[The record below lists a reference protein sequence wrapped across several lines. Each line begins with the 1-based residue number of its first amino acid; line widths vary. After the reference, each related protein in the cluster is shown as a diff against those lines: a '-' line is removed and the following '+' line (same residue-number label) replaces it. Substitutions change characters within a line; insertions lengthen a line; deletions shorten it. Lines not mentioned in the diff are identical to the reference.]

1 LIEAKRG
8 GVILVTVLWSIA
20 LLSTLV
26 MATSLTFR
34 GFVGIVT
41 VDRDRL
47 KADGLLT
54 AGLEVAAGL
63 ASSAD
68 QIPLYDVESTVTLSS
83 GAVRFRIDDEGGR
96 IDIGKAPVEVLAALF
111 ASIGTANPDAIA
123 QRIVEWRK
131 LDDAASGPAAK
142 RGADVPN
149 VELVNVH
156 GNADSPNAGPNT
168 APVAAPAKTPVP
180 ESALTSV
187 ADLRLLP
194 EIRPEWVAAIAPL
207 TTVFGNET
215 VNPLTAPPAVLAAL
229 PGIDRARIAAF
240 LDARRQPMEPQR
252 LVGLLGGAQK
262 YLDVKPLQAVSVH
275 LTAAL
280 TDGYAAEANVVIVC
294 LNGDRRPYRVLA
306 WTPALPPL

>member
-1 LIEAKRG
+1 
-8 GVILVTVLWSIA
+8 VILVTVLWSIA

-26 MATSLTFR
+26 MATSVTFR

-68 QIPLYDVESTVTLSS
+68 QIPLYDLESTVTLAS
-83 GAVRFRIDDEGGR
+83 GTVRFRIDDEGGR

-111 ASIGTANPDAIA
+111 ASVGAPNPDAIA

-131 LDDAASGPAAK
+131 LDDTAPAAPAAQ
-142 RGADVPN
+142 RVPDAPN
-149 VELVNVH
+149 AAFGVVG
-156 GNADSPNAGPNT
+156 GNADAANAALAAAAVP
-168 APVAAPAKTPVP
+168 AKAPAP

-194 EIRPEWVAAIAPL
+194 EIRPEWVAAITPL

-215 VNPLTAPPAVLAAL
+215 VNPQTAPPAVLAAL

-240 LDARRQPMEPQR
+240 LDARRQPMDPQR
-252 LVGLLGGAQK
+252 LLGLLGGAQK
-262 YLDVKPLQAVSVH
+262 YLAVKPPQAVSVH

-280 TDGYAAEANVVIVC
+280 ADGYAAEANAVIVC

-306 WTPALPPL
+306 WTPVPPRL

>member
-1 LIEAKRG
+1 MKARRR

-26 MATSLTFR
+26 MATSVTFR

-111 ASIGTANPDAIA
+111 ASIGAPKPDAIA

-131 LDDAASGPAAK
+131 LDDAATAPAAQ
-142 RGADVPN
+142 RVPDAPN
-149 VELVNVH
+149 AGFFGR
-156 GNADSPNAGPNT
+156 GNADAPN
-168 APVAAPAKTPVP
+168 AAPAAAVVPAKTSAL
-180 ESALTSV
+180 ESAITSV
-187 ADLRLLP
+187 ADLGLLR
-194 EIRPEWVAAIAPL
+194 EIRPEWVAAITPL
-207 TTVFGNET
+207 TTVFGNES

-229 PGIDRARIAAF
+229 GIDRARIAAF
-240 LDARRQPMEPQR
+240 LDARRQQMDPQQ
-252 LVGLLGGAQK
+252 LVGLLSGAPK
-262 YLDVKPLQAVSVH
+262 YLDVKPPQAVSIH

-280 TDGYAAEANVVIVC
+280 NDGYAAEANVVIVC
-294 LNGDRRPYRVLA
+294 LDGDRRPYRVLA
-306 WTPALPPL
+306 WTPILPRL

>member
-1 LIEAKRG
+1 MKAKRR
-8 GVILVTVLWSIA
+8 GVVLVTVLWSVA

-34 GFVGIVT
+34 GFVGIVA

-68 QIPLYDVESTVTLSS
+68 KIPLYDMESTVTLSS
-83 GAVRFRIDDEGGR
+83 GSVRFRIDDEGGR
-96 IDIGKAPVEVLAALF
+96 IDVGKAPVEVLAALF
-111 ASIGTANPDAIA
+111 ASIGVPGPDALA
-123 QRIVEWRK
+123 QKIVEWRK
-131 LDDAASGPAAK
+131 LDDAAPGTPSAANTRTAPSSTANAGTVPSPAA
-142 RGADVPN
+142 
-149 VELVNVH
+149 
-156 GNADSPNAGPNT
+156 NAAK
-168 APVAAPAKTPVP
+168 AAAPAP
-180 ESALTSV
+180 ESAITSV

-194 EIRPEWVAAIAPL
+194 EMRPEWVAAIAPL

-229 PGIDRARIAAF
+229 PGLDRARIAAF
-240 LDARRQPMEPQR
+240 LDARRRPIDPQQ
-252 LVGLLGGAQK
+252 LVGLVGAAQK
-262 YLDVKPLQAVSVH
+262 YLDVKPPQAVSIH
-275 LTAAL
+275 LAAAL

-306 WTPALPPL
+306 WTPVLPPP

>member
-1 LIEAKRG
+1 
-8 GVILVTVLWSIA
+8 VTVLWSIA

-26 MATSLTFR
+26 MATSVTFR

-68 QIPLYDVESTVTLSS
+68 EIPLYDLESTVTLSS

-111 ASIGTANPDAIA
+111 ASIGAPNPDAIA
-123 QRIVEWRK
+123 QRIVQWRK
-131 LDDAASGPAAK
+131 LDDAATPHAAQ
-142 RGADVPN
+142 RVPDAPN
-149 VELVNVH
+149 AAFAVVR
-156 GNADSPNAGPNT
+156 GNADAPN
-168 APVAAPAKTPVP
+168 AAPAATVVPTKTSAP
-180 ESALTSV
+180 ESAITSV
-187 ADLRLLP
+187 SDLRLLP
-194 EIRPEWVAAIAPL
+194 EMRPEWVAAITPL

-229 PGIDRARIAAF
+229 PGMDRARIAAL
-240 LDARRQPMEPQR
+240 LDARRQPMDPQR
-252 LVGLLGGAQK
+252 LVGLLGGPQK
-262 YLDVKPLQAVSVH
+262 YLDVKPPQAVSVF

-280 TDGYAAEANVVIVC
+280 TDGYAAAANVVIVC

-306 WTPALPPL
+306 WTPVPPQL

>member
-1 LIEAKRG
+1 MREKRR

-20 LLSTLV
+20 LLSALV
-26 MATSLTFR
+26 MATSVTFR

-111 ASIGTANPDAIA
+111 ESIGAANPDAIA

-131 LDDAASGPAAK
+131 LDAPSTASGAK
-142 RGADVPN
+142 RVADAPN
-149 VELVNVH
+149 AVASVVVH
-156 GNADSPNAGPNT
+156 GNADVPNAP
-168 APVAAPAKTPVP
+168 PAAAAVPEKTPVP
-180 ESALTSV
+180 ESAITSV

-194 EIRPEWVAAIAPL
+194 EIRPQWIAAITPL
-207 TTVFGNET
+207 TTVFGNDT

-229 PGIDRARIAAF
+229 PGINRARIAGF
-240 LDARRQPMEPQR
+240 LDARRQPMDPQR
-252 LVGLLGGAQK
+252 LVGLLGAGQK
-262 YLDVKPLQAVSVH
+262 YVDVKPPQAVSVH
-275 LTAAL
+275 LIVTL
-280 TDGYAAEANVVIVC
+280 TDGYTAEANVVIVC
-294 LNGDRRPYRVLA
+294 LNGDRQPYRVLA
-306 WTPALPPL
+306 WTPVPPP

>member
-1 LIEAKRG
+1 M
-8 GVILVTVLWSIA
+8 TVLWSIA

-26 MATSLTFR
+26 MATSVTFR

-68 QIPLYDVESTVTLSS
+68 QIPLYDVESTVRLSS

-111 ASIGTANPDAIA
+111 ASIGAPKPDAIA

-131 LDDAASGPAAK
+131 LDDAATAPATQ
-142 RGADVPN
+142 RVPD
-149 VELVNVH
+149 
-156 GNADSPNAGPNT
+156 APNAGFFGRG
-168 APVAAPAKTPVP
+168 AL
-180 ESALTSV
+180 ESTITSV
-187 ADLRLLP
+187 ADLRLLR
-194 EIRPEWVAAIAPL
+194 EIRPEWVAAITPL
-207 TTVFGNET
+207 TTVFGNES

-229 PGIDRARIAAF
+229 GIDRARIAAF
-240 LDARRQPMEPQR
+240 LDARRKPVDPQQ
-252 LVGLLGGAQK
+252 LVGLLSGAPK
-262 YLDVKPLQAVSVH
+262 YLDVKPPQAVSIH

-280 TDGYAAEANVVIVC
+280 TDGYAAGANVVIVG
-294 LNGDRRPYRVLA
+294 LDGDRRPYRVLA
-306 WTPALPPL
+306 WTPILPRL

>member
-1 LIEAKRG
+1 
-8 GVILVTVLWSIA
+8 
-20 LLSTLV
+20 
-26 MATSLTFR
+26 MATSVTFR

-63 ASSAD
+63 ASRAD
-68 QIPLYDVESTVTLSS
+68 QIPLYDLESTVTLAS

-111 ASIGTANPDAIA
+111 ASVGAPNPDAIA

-131 LDDAASGPAAK
+131 LDDAAPAAQ
-142 RGADVPN
+142 RAPDAPN
-149 VELVNVH
+149 AAFAVVR
-156 GNADSPNAGPNT
+156 GNADAPNA
-168 APVAAPAKTPVP
+168 APAAAVVPAKTPAP

-194 EIRPEWVAAIAPL
+194 EIRPEWVAAITPL

-240 LDARRQPMEPQR
+240 LDARRQPTDPQR
-252 LVGLLGGAQK
+252 LLGLLGGAQK
-262 YLDVKPLQAVSVH
+262 YLDVKPPQAVSIH

-280 TDGYAAEANVVIVC
+280 ADGYTAEANAVIVC

-306 WTPALPPL
+306 WTPVPPRL

>member
-1 LIEAKRG
+1 
-8 GVILVTVLWSIA
+8 VILVTVLWSIA

-26 MATSLTFR
+26 MATSVTFR
-34 GFVGIVT
+34 GFVGIVA
-41 VDRDRL
+41 VDRNRL

-68 QIPLYDVESTVTLSS
+68 QIPLYDLESTVTLSS

-111 ASIGTANPDAIA
+111 ASVGAANPDTIA
-123 QRIVEWRK
+123 QRIVDWRK
-131 LDDAASGPAAK
+131 LDGAPTASGAQRAADA
-142 RGADVPN
+142 RNAVASA
-149 VELVNVH
+149 VVH
-156 GNADSPNAGPNT
+156 GNAPNAP
-168 APVAAPAKTPVP
+168 PAAAVVPAKTPVP
-180 ESALTSV
+180 ESAITSV

-194 EIRPEWVAAIAPL
+194 EMRPQWIAAIAPL

-229 PGIDRARIAAF
+229 PGIDSARIAAF

-252 LVGLLGGAQK
+252 LVGLLGATQK
-262 YLDVKPLQAVSVH
+262 YLDVKPPQAVSVH
-275 LTAAL
+275 LIAAL
-280 TDGYAAEANVVIVC
+280 SDGYTAEANVVIVC
-294 LNGDRRPYRVLA
+294 LNGDRQPYRILA
-306 WTPALPPL
+306 WTPVPPP

>member
-1 LIEAKRG
+1 MNAKRR

-20 LLSTLV
+20 LLSALV
-26 MATSLTFR
+26 MATSVTFR
-34 GFVGIVT
+34 GFLGIVT

-47 KADGLLT
+47 RADGLLT

-111 ASIGTANPDAIA
+111 ASVGARNPDTIA

-131 LDDAASGPAAK
+131 LDDAAPAPGAQ
-142 RGADVPN
+142 RGAVAPN
-149 VELVNVH
+149 VNSVNVH
-156 GNADSPNAGPNT
+156 GNADSPNAGPNSG
-168 APVAAPAKTPVP
+168 PVADPAKTPVP

-262 YLDVKPLQAVSVH
+262 YLDVKPPQAVSVH
-275 LTAAL
+275 LAAAT
-280 TDGYAAEANVVIVC
+280 TDGYAAEANVVIAW
-294 LNGDRRPYRVLA
+294 LSGDRLPYRVLA
-306 WTPALPPL
+306 WTPVLPPP

>member
-1 LIEAKRG
+1 MKAKRR
-8 GVILVTVLWSIA
+8 GVVLVTVLWSVA

-34 GFVGIVT
+34 GFVGIVA

-68 QIPLYDVESTVTLSS
+68 TIPLYDMESTVTLSS
-83 GAVRFRIDDEGGR
+83 GSVRFRIDDEGGR
-96 IDIGKAPVEVLAALF
+96 IDVGKAPVEVLAALF
-111 ASIGTANPDAIA
+111 GSIGVPSPDALA
-123 QRIVEWRK
+123 QKIVEWRK
-131 LDDAASGPAAK
+131 LDDAAPGAPSAANTGTAPSSSANARTAPSPAA
-142 RGADVPN
+142 
-149 VELVNVH
+149 
-156 GNADSPNAGPNT
+156 NAANA
-168 APVAAPAKTPVP
+168 AAPVP
-180 ESALTSV
+180 ESAITSV

-194 EIRPEWVAAIAPL
+194 EMRPEWVAAIAPL

-229 PGIDRARIAAF
+229 PGIDRARIEAF
-240 LDARRQPMEPQR
+240 LDARRRPIDPQQ
-252 LVGLLGGAQK
+252 LVGLLGAAQK
-262 YLDVKPLQAVSVH
+262 YLDVKSPQAVSVH
-275 LTAAL
+275 LAAAL

-306 WTPALPPL
+306 WTPMLPPP